1 MHNFGVRINKRIS
14 RSGRK
19 ADPVRRK
26 ALRADGKLVDSDRVE
41 TVLILSD
48 LPALRVR
55 RLSRLQGKTQ
65 RYD

>member
-14 RSGRK
+14 RSGCK

-41 TVLILSD
+41 TGLILPD
-48 LPALRVR
+48 LSALHVH
-55 RLSRLQGKTQ
+55 RLSRLQDEIQ
-65 RYD
+65 RHN